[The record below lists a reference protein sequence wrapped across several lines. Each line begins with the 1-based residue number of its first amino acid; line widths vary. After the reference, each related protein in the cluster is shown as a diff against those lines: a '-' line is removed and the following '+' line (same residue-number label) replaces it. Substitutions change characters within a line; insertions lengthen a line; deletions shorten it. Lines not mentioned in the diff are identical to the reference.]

1 MDDLLVLITGGTICR
16 EYNPRTGGIGH
27 SQKLVTSFLQK
38 MNMTTKLHY
47 LTTQVADSRNFTR
60 EDRIDL
66 WNICERETEDRI
78 LVIHGTD
85 TICETAR
92 LFCEQDLKKTV
103 VFTGAFW
110 PMTNNFTDAQFN
122 LGFGLACAKIKE
134 KGVYVAMS
142 GECLDGKYAIKNW
155 DNLRF
160 EYDELSRKIE
170 MSIGNSDK
178 LDGVESTGNS
188 E

>member
-1 MDDLLVLITGGTICR
+1 M
-16 EYNPRTGGIGH
+16 
-27 SQKLVTSFLQK
+27 S
-38 MNMTTKLHY
+38 TKLHY

-66 WNICERETEDRI
+66 WNVCERETEDRI

-85 TICETAR
+85 TLCETAR
-92 LFCEQDLKKTV
+92 LFCEQDLKKTI

-110 PMTNNFTDAQFN
+110 PMTYNFTDAQFN

-142 GECLDGKYAIKNW
+142 GECLDGQYAVKNW
-155 DNLRF
+155 DTLRF
-160 EYDELSRKIE
+160 EHDELLRKIE
-170 MSIGNSDK
+170 SGN
-178 LDGVESTGNS
+178 GNS
-188 E
+188 EELDSGEPSGDI